1 MGLLCAGE
9 SGRPPVSIPRIYV
22 PHSIETGDVIV
33 ATAPQARYLEAVLR
47 VRAGDP
53 LLVFNG
59 TAWEYEAVVRR
70 TAEGLTLEIN
80 GRRPVPPDEIEITL
94 CQAIPKAEKMEAII
108 RHATELGAGRI
119 IPFFAERSIPRWP
132 MAKSPQKRERW
143 QRIAVE
149 ASRQCGRTDI
159 PEIGEIGSFG
169 EMLRSSQQESL
180 NLICWE
186 EESARGIREVLRD
199 PRHSGIK
206 EFLVVI
212 GPEGGFDKDEIA
224 QALPAGFLS
233 VSLGKRVLR
242 VDTAAAAVLSILQYE
257 RGALGVTGK
266 EGPHGR

>member
-1 MGLLCAGE
+1 M
-9 SGRPPVSIPRIYV
+9 SIPRIYV
-22 PHSIETGDVIV
+22 PHPIETGDVFT
-33 ATAPQARYLEAVLR
+33 ATAQQTRYLKTVLR
-47 VRAGDP
+47 MRAGDP
-53 LLVFNG
+53 LFVFNG
-59 TAWEYEAVVRR
+59 TAWEYKAIIKR
-70 TAEGLTLEIN
+70 TDDGLALEII
-80 GRRPVPPDEIEITL
+80 GKRPVSADEIEITL

-119 IPFFAERSIPRWP
+119 IPFFAKRSIPRWP
-132 MAKSPQKRERW
+132 PVKSPQKRDRW

-159 PEIGEIGSFG
+159 PEIGEIASFD
-169 EMLRSSQQESL
+169 EMLRSGQPGGL

-186 EESARGIREVLRD
+186 EESATGIREILRD
-199 PRHSGIK
+199 PRHEGIK
-206 EFLVVI
+206 TFLVIV

-257 RGALGVTGK
+257 RDALGVTGK
-266 EGPHGR
+266 GGPHGG

>member
-1 MGLLCAGE
+1 
-9 SGRPPVSIPRIYV
+9 VSIPRIYV
-22 PHSIETGDVIV
+22 PHPIETDDVFA
-33 ATAPQARYLEAVLR
+33 ATVQQARYLETVLR
-47 VRAGDP
+47 MRAGDP
-53 LLVFNG
+53 LFVFNG
-59 TAWEYEAVVRR
+59 TAWEYKAVVRR
-70 TAEGLTLEIN
+70 TADGLTLEIN
-80 GRRPVPPDEIEITL
+80 GRRPVSADEIEITL

-108 RHATELGAGRI
+108 RHSTELGAGRI

-132 MAKSPQKRERW
+132 MTKSPQKRERW

-159 PEIGEIGSFG
+159 PEIGEIASFN
-169 EMLRSSQQESL
+169 EMLGSAQPGGL

-199 PRHSGIK
+199 PRHAGIRK
-206 EFLVVI
+206 FLVVI

-257 RGALGVTGK
+257 RGALGGAEK
-266 EGPHGR
+266 GDPHGG